1 MPAAGLLAVLDDLAV
16 GAQKIAAMAAATSA
30 DDIAAMAATGT
41 TKATGVV
48 IDDMAVTAGGM
59 TGIHNDRETDFVW
72 QVAKG
77 SLKNKMYYL
86 VPGALV
92 LNFTVPAVMPWL
104 LMAGG
109 AFLAYEGTE
118 KVLHAVKHQKHHDPA
133 HDAPVQ
139 KARTP
144 DEVLAFEKTLVA
156 NAIKTDFVLSAE
168 IVAIS
173 LAAMTSFSTPLGQA
187 VALSA
192 AAVGMTVGVYGAVW
206 GLVKID
212 DLGEWMKK
220 KGQARGNQALQNSGQ
235 KIITSAPG
243 LFRGIGVVGTAAMLA
258 VGGGLIM
265 HGLHAVPGVE
275 SAMHGLT
282 HAIEHAVP
290 VVGGALATVAE
301 YTVFGVLAL
310 ATGAATIAGKL
321 PARLGQVVEAG
332 QTLTNKLRQRF
343 LPAPVAPVATAP
355 SPAAAPPPQ
364 FEVAPSR
371 SLNTMSGPS
380 ALQAGPQQKP
390 VIVAPRSSE
399 GHSPS

>member
-1 MPAAGLLAVLDDLAV
+1 MPAAGLLALLDDLAL
-16 GAQKIAAMAAATSA
+16 GAQKIATMAAATSA

-77 SLKNKMYYL
+77 SFKNKMYYL
-86 VPGALV
+86 VPGALAI
-92 LNFTVPAVMPWL
+92 NFTIPAVMPWL
-104 LMAGG
+104 LMMGG

-118 KVLHAVKHQKHHDPA
+118 KVLHAVRHQKHHDPS
-133 HDAPVQ
+133 HDLPVA

-144 DEVLAFEKTLVA
+144 ADILAYEKTLVA

-173 LAAMTSFSTPLGQA
+173 LAAMTSFSTPIGQA
-187 VALSA
+187 VALSVA
-192 AAVGMTVGVYGAVW
+192 AIGMTAGVYGAVW

-220 KGQARGNQALQNSGQ
+220 KGQARGNRVLQHSGQ
-235 KIITSAPG
+235 KVITSAPG
-243 LFRGIGVVGTAAMLA
+243 LFKGIGVIGTAAMLA

-282 HAIEHAVP
+282 HAIEHVVP

-321 PARLGQVVEAG
+321 PERLGRVVEAG

-343 LPAPVAPVATAP
+343 FSASVAPVATAP
-355 SPAAAPPPQ
+355 SPKADQNPQ
-364 FEVAPSR
+364 SEVAPSR
-371 SLNTMSGPS
+371 SLNSIS
-380 ALQAGPQQKP
+380 APAAIQLGTQPKP
-390 VIVAPRSSE
+390 VTTTPKPDE
-399 GHSPS
+399 GCRPG